1 MSSASVLSPVR
12 SWTRSIQRPESSDWG
27 LRFSSVAS
35 RSVSNLAISLVERA
49 RMVLVISRVSS
60 GAWAG
65 WWCRY
70 RAVSRHDGVGRDGM
84 RAGQMG
90 YLFPPCG
97 WILRKRPRPAW
108 VFRELNLRVRF
119 PPPPPKNS
127 HNSLCTRSS
136 SLCRRGSAAAAQMR
150 GLPSSVRTELRVAYS
165 HTSPTCNNRKIR
177 GATSWEQASSI
188 SLSLFDLIY
197 PLGYRL

>member
-1 MSSASVLSPVR
+1 MHLKWPLKVEPSCWPNVGLSELSMSSASVLSPVR

-136 SLCRRGSAAAAQMR
+136 SLCRRGSAAAVPL
-150 GLPSSVRTELRVAYS
+150 GLPPRCAAFPRPSGRSSA
-165 HTSPTCNNRKIR
+165 
-177 GATSWEQASSI
+177 
-188 SLSLFDLIY
+188 
-197 PLGYRL
+197 